1 MEKKINIGKN
11 GKVKIIWNLSSM
23 DYTAE
28 NEKNIKSVFAEKYN
42 ISPSSIIIE
51 KNFKNKNNQEDN
63 TLNYEN
69 IKNISDT
76 NFQLELM
83 KQYLKENEIED
94 YDFEEIKKIDSI
106 INNLVNYDLY
116 EKGKLYKIKWV
127 RWSNFLS
134 YGPDNYFDFTK
145 LHNLV
150 LLKGIPSNKSG
161 KSTFAYDLLHFLFFG
176 KTKSGKANNNL
187 GKFFNIFL
195 PEEKE
200 LFVEGCINIDG
211 TDYVIKRTLTRAGK
225 SKKELRTATQKIEY
239 YRINDVGD
247 REELADIDNLQE
259 ESSTKTNKIIKEA
272 LGDEKDFDLI
282 ISANAQDL
290 DALISLKTDERGKIL
305 SRWIGLS
312 CLQDKDA
319 IAREMWNKKISV
331 GRYSD
336 IYNRE
341 TLKQE
346 IEALNNENNENELYI
361 DANKSKINDCENRL
375 KTYKEDKE
383 RYQSDKKPIDDSVKN
398 IKYDVT
404 TLETMIKN
412 IVELGKRESEQKE
425 ELKKQFN
432 TITDFEY
439 SDDEYK
445 QLTIEKETLIEE
457 ISTLKVKIQS
467 LKENNKYLK
476 ESEYCPTC
484 GRKFDNVDN
493 SALIQT
499 NEQEIT
505 KLINIGI
512 EKNKIKEEV
521 TNSIFQIEERRK
533 RKDERNKLELKILAL
548 ETKLSNERVEYKELR
563 DNIKKINDNKD
574 AIRYN
579 DELDAKIKTANDSIS
594 AEENVKQKL
603 SNDIATLKNEI
614 KSNKEKISEKE
625 AIIVKI
631 NNEEKIEKNWKL
643 YLKLI
648 GKDGISKIVLRNT
661 LPLINAEI
669 NNLLSD
675 VCDFSVEVIMNDKN
689 DVEFYM
695 IRDDKKYD
703 LTAASGLERT
713 QAALAL
719 RVVIGNMSRLSRPPF
734 VLLDEIL
741 GGVAKENYD
750 DMRKLYK
757 KITTYF
763 DFILHITHIDIDD
776 WHDGGTILVEKINN
790 ISKISFN

>member
-1 MEKKINIGKN
+1 
-11 GKVKIIWNLSSM
+11 
-23 DYTAE
+23 
-28 NEKNIKSVFAEKYN
+28 
-42 ISPSSIIIE
+42 
-51 KNFKNKNNQEDN
+51 
-63 TLNYEN
+63 
-69 IKNISDT
+69 
-76 NFQLELM
+76 
-83 KQYLKENEIED
+83 
-94 YDFEEIKKIDSI
+94 
-106 INNLVNYDLY
+106 
-116 EKGKLYKIKWV
+116 
-127 RWSNFLS
+127 
-134 YGPDNYFDFTK
+134 
-145 LHNLV
+145 
-150 LLKGIPSNKSG
+150 
-161 KSTFAYDLLHFLFFG
+161 
-176 KTKSGKANNNL
+176 
-187 GKFFNIFL
+187 
-195 PEEKE
+195 
-200 LFVEGCINIDG
+200 
-211 TDYVIKRTLTRAGK
+211 
-225 SKKELRTATQKIEY
+225 
-239 YRINDVGD
+239 
-247 REELADIDNLQE
+247 
-259 ESSTKTNKIIKEA
+259 
-272 LGDEKDFDLI
+272 
-282 ISANAQDL
+282 
-290 DALISLKTDERGKIL
+290 
-305 SRWIGLS
+305 
-312 CLQDKDA
+312 
-319 IAREMWNKKISV
+319 MWNKKISV

-505 KLINIGI
+505 KLINIGL